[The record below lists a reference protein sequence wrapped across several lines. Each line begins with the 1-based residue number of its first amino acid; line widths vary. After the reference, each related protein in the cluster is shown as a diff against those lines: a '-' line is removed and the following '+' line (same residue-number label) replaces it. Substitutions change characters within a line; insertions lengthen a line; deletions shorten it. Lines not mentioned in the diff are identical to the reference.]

1 MPRWITSRAARMCE
15 EYIFPAVRAAEEA
28 DATVILVGLD
38 KTVEMEGVDRQDL
51 ELPGYQNKLIK
62 NVHDAAKG
70 PVILVILS
78 AGGVNVAEYAV
89 SVNVAEYAVSEHY
102 DSIIWAGYPGQEGGQ
117 AIADVVFGEY
127 NPGLLLTLSSIIII
141 YMTED

>member
-78 AGGVNVAEYAV
+78 AGGVNVAEYA
-89 SVNVAEYAVSEHY
+89 ESEHY
-102 DSIIWAGYPGQEGGQ
+102 DSITWAGYPGQEGGQ

-127 NPGLLLTLSSIIII
+127 NQVCC
-141 YMTED
+141 